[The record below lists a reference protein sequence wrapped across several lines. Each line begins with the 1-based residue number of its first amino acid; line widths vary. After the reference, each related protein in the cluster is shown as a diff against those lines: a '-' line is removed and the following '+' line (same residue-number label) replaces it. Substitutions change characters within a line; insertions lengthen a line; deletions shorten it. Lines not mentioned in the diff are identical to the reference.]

1 MTPEEFAGFLRDARA
16 LAVLRTGREEA
27 AGLAMDAAIR
37 GGFRAIEFTLN
48 TPGALDRIEEFA
60 RRPGLVVGA
69 GTVLSPWEAREAV
82 GRGAR
87 FLVSPVFDPEILEE
101 ARRLGVCLVPGCS
114 TPAEFLRAHRAG
126 ATVQKLFPAPA
137 GGPAWVRAVL
147 GPLPFLRIVPTSGV
161 DGESAAEFLRA
172 GCLAVGFVGPLF
184 APEDLAASAFDR
196 IEERARAL
204 LASLS

>member
-27 AGLAMDAAIR
+27 AGPAMDAAIR

-161 DGESAAEFLRA
+161 DGENAAEFLRA

-184 APEDLAASAFDR
+184 VPEDLAVSAFDR

>member
-16 LAVLRTGREEA
+16 LAVLRTGREEV
-27 AGLAMDAAIR
+27 AGPAMDAAIR

-48 TPGALDRIEEFA
+48 TPSALDRIEEFA

-69 GTVLSPWEAREAV
+69 GTVLSPREARDAV

-87 FLVSPVFDPEILEE
+87 FLVSPVFDPEVLEE
-101 ARRLGVCLVPGCS
+101 ARRLGACLIPGCS

-161 DGESAAEFLRA
+161 DGENAAEFLRA

-184 APEDLAASAFDR
+184 APGDLAASAFDR

-204 LASLS
+204 LAGLS

>member
-1 MTPEEFAGFLRDARA
+1 MMPDELAGFLRNARA
-16 LAVLRTGREEA
+16 LAVLRTDREEA
-27 AGLAMDAAIR
+27 AGPAMEAAVR

-48 TPGALDRIEEFA
+48 TPSALDRIEEFA
-60 RRPGLVVGA
+60 CRPGLVVGA
-69 GTVLSPWEAREAV
+69 GTVLSPNEAREAV

-87 FLVSPVFDPEILEE
+87 FLVSPVFDPEVLEE
-101 ARRLGVCLVPGCS
+101 ARRLGVCLIPGCS
-114 TPAEFLRAHRAG
+114 TPAELLRAHRAG

-137 GGPAWVRAVL
+137 GGPDWVRAVL

-161 DGESAAEFLRA
+161 DGENAAAYLRA

-184 APEDLAASAFDR
+184 ADEDLETSAFDR
-196 IEERARAL
+196 IEERACAL